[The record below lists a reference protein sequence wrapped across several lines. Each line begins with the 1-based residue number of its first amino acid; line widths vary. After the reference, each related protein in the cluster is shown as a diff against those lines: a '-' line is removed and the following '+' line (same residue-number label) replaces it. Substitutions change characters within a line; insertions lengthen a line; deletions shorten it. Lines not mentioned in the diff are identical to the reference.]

1 MAPSPNQP
9 PLGRSSGKIPVQGLL
24 PRFSNN
30 TSSSDGRTHSSV
42 PLPQSCVRDLRRPS
56 QSRSSQIQSQDQD
69 HRPSPQQRTSPQG
82 SQWKIS
88 ERTPMPRSGHQK
100 DTSQAQQRASRS
112 TYNASSRLPI
122 TPVYY
127 NLKSYDNYFCE
138 IETYTSRS
146 QLSTF
151 TALRASLQKACDFKN
166 LDYTTVKIHVHQS
179 AIPDG
184 AGTLVFAGRI
194 FSNDSGLIAFL
205 APEDSQFIWFH
216 WASDRFEPKGLE
228 NLLSELFKSGKIELK
243 DSWQPGTLPYQKF
256 WKL

>member
-1 MAPSPNQP
+1 M
-9 PLGRSSGKIPVQGLL
+9 
-24 PRFSNN
+24 
-30 TSSSDGRTHSSV
+30 
-42 PLPQSCVRDLRRPS
+42 
-56 QSRSSQIQSQDQD
+56 
-69 HRPSPQQRTSPQG
+69 
-82 SQWKIS
+82 
-88 ERTPMPRSGHQK
+88 
-100 DTSQAQQRASRS
+100 S
-112 TYNASSRLPI
+112 TYNANSRLPI

-127 NLKSYDNYFCE
+127 NLKSYDSYFCE

-184 AGTLVFAGRI
+184 SGTLVFADRI

-205 APEDSQFIWFH
+205 APKDSQFIWFH
-216 WASDRFEPKGLE
+216 WASDRFEQKSLE
-228 NLLSELFKSGKIELK
+228 NLLSELVKNEKIELK

-256 WKL
+256 WKLCQRAVYEAQHQDTAMTRGVDVQTIRYGSLNKAVDEGRDVNVPAGLYRPMNYAERRKTPPQEQYYSDIKDFSG